1 MPSNFASLTVTL
13 FKESGGYSSNVA
25 ITDDVKSIPLFT
37 DTGTGEVNSATIIVR
52 SLDGLYNVT
61 GSVKFEEFDRIRI
74 QCTDLGGQ
82 SYDRYFEIF
91 NILPSQTKGEGTLLT
106 LECLG
111 IEYHTQQIHMAKP
124 YYFEDSYTVAQ
135 SIGNIYSSN
144 KGSKQPTLTGH
155 DQIYTSGNGYG
166 NGFPYYN
173 ANNWEYGLNED
184 TCYNRWMDLIDN
196 GGAPVGAGGAL
207 TFFELNFLTT
217 GVNAMQYKLRAS
229 GDNSTKVQVKNAVAT
244 GVKVGEQ
251 EGMLSNP
258 TGTRVLA
265 WGSGEHGS
273 LPVGNSKYDSGL
285 LSFIFRPEWAPAIYY
300 KADAKVK
307 VITVVNDEEIEKHY
321 KCTTSHT
328 SGSSFSATN
337 WTQIDMSDEFGD
349 TQQYSQWTDD
359 KATLWKYSGCNA
371 PANVFTNG
379 GWIDCNMAVHDQTF
393 FRTWVDARATS
404 DSDLNT
410 LKTKYSYD
418 STDKTKFPR
427 GFRVLVNGTGS
438 GDLADFDD
446 CVAEYQPTNSVGG
459 LKWRKLYS
467 FSAVNDSDAPLASG
481 SQVAVIDEGKIYQDT
496 ISGTGTSLTHSW
508 SAIDTT
514 KYGNDCFH
522 AFTTAPANTDGVD
535 LVDGVTRS
543 KYGTSGNTGSST
555 KRPDIIKSGTTGFT
569 KNVDSAVSFIATAS
583 ALTNTNDDGGQANFE
598 ANASATSGYYTNA
611 IGFTLRFPFP
621 VYNDGSGGITEEVGD
636 TYGGGANNK
645 YEPAT
650 LDIQNM
656 NYSSGGK
663 EGFGHDEVEDYG
675 QINAVA
681 FWLNY
686 SQVLTGTSAELN
698 DEHRFRAWFMD
709 TKDNVVYQDFVVKFS
724 QNWEDIR
731 LPISGFRIYRAR
743 RPVYGWSVFFASIIP
758 PKELEVINIFE
769 WRNIKFFGV
778 QLQSQYDKYGRFNP
792 GQATIDESGNSVTWA
807 NLASMTTG
815 ITRTLKMDGFRFIKP
830 LLASS
835 GTDSERNLEPAFQ
848 QFPSIT
854 VYDQLQNVAQSHLE
868 IEKFKHKE
876 FNIESV
882 GDDIFDIPFGN
893 SFYLNNVDI
902 VSDDDKSGDDNNIEL
917 VAKRIEYSITKP
929 TTGKGGLRRK
939 IKGVKVFT

>member
-1 MPSNFASLTVTL
+1 M
-13 FKESGGYSSNVA
+13 
-25 ITDDVKSIPLFT
+25 
-37 DTGTGEVNSATIIVR
+37 
-52 SLDGLYNVT
+52 
-61 GSVKFEEFDRIRI
+61 
-74 QCTDLGGQ
+74 
-82 SYDRYFEIF
+82 
-91 NILPSQTKGEGTLLT
+91 SQV
-106 LECLG
+106 
-111 IEYHTQQIHMAKP
+111 
-124 YYFEDSYTVAQ
+124 D
-135 SIGNIYSSN
+135 
-144 KGSKQPTLTGH
+144 
-155 DQIYTSGNGYG
+155 GNGVS
-166 NGFPYYN
+166 YYI

-514 KYGNDCFH
+514 KYGLSLIH
-522 AFTTAPANTDGVD
+522 
-535 LVDGVTRS
+535 
-543 KYGTSGNTGSST
+543 
-555 KRPDIIKSGTTGFT
+555 
-569 KNVDSAVSFIATAS
+569 
-583 ALTNTNDDGGQANFE
+583 
-598 ANASATSGYYTNA
+598 
-611 IGFTLRFPFP
+611 
-621 VYNDGSGGITEEVGD
+621 
-636 TYGGGANNK
+636 
-645 YEPAT
+645 
-650 LDIQNM
+650 
-656 NYSSGGK
+656 
-663 EGFGHDEVEDYG
+663 
-675 QINAVA
+675 
-681 FWLNY
+681 
-686 SQVLTGTSAELN
+686 
-698 DEHRFRAWFMD
+698 
-709 TKDNVVYQDFVVKFS
+709 
-724 QNWEDIR
+724 
-731 LPISGFRIYRAR
+731 IS
-743 RPVYGWSVFFASIIP
+743 
-758 PKELEVINIFE
+758 
-769 WRNIKFFGV
+769 
-778 QLQSQYDKYGRFNP
+778 
-792 GQATIDESGNSVTWA
+792 
-807 NLASMTTG
+807 
-815 ITRTLKMDGFRFIKP
+815 
-830 LLASS
+830 
-835 GTDSERNLEPAFQ
+835 
-848 QFPSIT
+848 
-854 VYDQLQNVAQSHLE
+854 
-868 IEKFKHKE
+868 
-876 FNIESV
+876 
-882 GDDIFDIPFGN
+882 
-893 SFYLNNVDI
+893 
-902 VSDDDKSGDDNNIEL
+902 
-917 VAKRIEYSITKP
+917 
-929 TTGKGGLRRK
+929 
-939 IKGVKVFT
+939 